1 LNWNFSAWAIRN
13 PVPPIV
19 LFVVLCFLGLVSFS
33 KLPVT
38 RFPSVD
44 VPVISITVTQ
54 AGAAPAELES
64 QVTKIIEDAVA
75 GITGVKHILSTLTD
89 GSSVTAIEFR
99 LEINQDRAL
108 NDVKDAVAKVRAN
121 LPRTIDE
128 PIIERIDVEGQSIQ
142 TYAIAAPAMTLEQLS
157 WYVDDTVKRAL
168 QGLKGVGRVERYGGA
183 DREIR
188 IELDPDRMM
197 ALNVTPAEISRQL
210 KSTNTDLGGGRSEIG
225 GQEQAIRT
233 LAGVRTVHELG
244 EMRLWMGANKDV
256 RLKDLGKVTDGSTEP
271 RTFARLD
278 GEPIVALA
286 VFRAKGQ
293 SDVDVARV
301 VSAKLAE
308 LSKLR
313 PDISFTIID
322 DAVRYTVGNYDSAM
336 KTLVEGSL
344 LAVLVVFLFLRNW
357 RATLISAIALPL
369 SAIPT
374 FWAIDALGFSLNLVS
389 LLGITLATGILVDDA
404 IVEIENIV
412 RHMRMGKSPFKAALE
427 AADEIGLAVIA
438 ISLTIVAVFA
448 PVSFMGGIA
457 GQYFKQFGLTVAISV
472 LFSLLVARLVTP
484 LLAAYFLRP
493 IAHRQARDG
502 FIMRGYTRFLEAT
515 LRHRY
520 LTLLI
525 GIGIFAAS
533 IWATGLL
540 PTGFVPAGDESRITM
555 SIELPPGS
563 TLEDTRRKTDAIKD
577 AVKKLEG
584 VERVFTL
591 GGTTPTGAGRE
602 IRKAAMIVRLFPKSQ
617 RKVSQKQIEG
627 RITAAVAAI
636 ADVRMWYVNPRG
648 EREIT
653 MNLLATPEAPLDEVV
668 ARVEGALRR
677 VPGFTNVASTGALD
691 RPEVRIS
698 PRYDVAGELGI
709 TPEMIS
715 DTIRIATIGDVGPQ
729 LAKFNAGDRLVP
741 IRVQLVESARAK
753 LNILESVRLT
763 GANGKSVPLT
773 AVADV
778 SFTEGPSSLER
789 FDRQRRAAIGADL
802 VGGLQL
808 GPAVTAFRALPEVRN
823 LPPGV
828 RVAETGEAEIMAE
841 VFQGF
846 AFAMATGILIV
857 LAVLLILFGSVF
869 QPGTILLS
877 LPLSVGGVVAGLLIA
892 QKAISM
898 PVVIGIL
905 MLMGIVTKN
914 AIMLV
919 DFAIEEMKKGVHR
932 FEAIVDAGRKRA
944 RPIVMT
950 TIAMVAGMVPA
961 ANGVGD
967 GGEFRSPMAIAVI
980 GGLLVSTV
988 LSLVFVP
995 SFFTIMDDLG
1005 NLMGRIFG
1013 RFIGPGED
1021 AEAAPADA
1029 SPVPIAPAPT
1039 AASAAELAAR
1049 LADPQR
1055 PRLAAE

>member
-1 LNWNFSAWAIRN
+1 
-13 PVPPIV
+13 
-19 LFVVLCFLGLVSFS
+19 
-33 KLPVT
+33 
-38 RFPSVD
+38 
-44 VPVISITVTQ
+44 
-54 AGAAPAELES
+54 
-64 QVTKIIEDAVA
+64 
-75 GITGVKHILSTLTD
+75 
-89 GSSVTAIEFR
+89 
-99 LEINQDRAL
+99 
-108 NDVKDAVAKVRAN
+108 
-121 LPRTIDE
+121 
-128 PIIERIDVEGQSIQ
+128 
-142 TYAIAAPAMTLEQLS
+142 
-157 WYVDDTVKRAL
+157 
-168 QGLKGVGRVERYGGA
+168 GLKGVGRIERYGGV

-197 ALNVTPAEISRQL
+197 ALGVTPADVSRQL

-233 LAGVRTVHELG
+233 LAGVRSVGELG
-244 EMRLWMGANKDV
+244 EMRLWMGINRDV
-256 RLKDLGKVTDGSTEP
+256 RLRDLGKVTDGATEP
-271 RTFARLD
+271 RSFARLD
-278 GEPIVALA
+278 GEPIVAIA

-293 SDVDVARV
+293 SDVDVANSVRT
-301 VSAKLAE
+301 KLAE
-308 LSKLR
+308 LAKRR
-313 PDISFTIID
+313 PDIGFTIID

-374 FWAIDALGFSLNLVS
+374 FWAINALGFSLNLVS

-412 RHMRMGKSPFKAALE
+412 RHMRMGKSPYKAALE

-472 LFSLLVARLVTP
+472 LFSLLVARLITP
-484 LLAAYFLRP
+484 LLAAYFMRP
-493 IAHRQARDG
+493 IAHKEARDG
-502 FIMRGYTRFLEAT
+502 FIMRAYTRFLEST

-520 LTLLI
+520 KTLVA
-525 GIGIFAAS
+525 GVGIFAAS
-533 IWATGLL
+533 IWAIGLL
-540 PTGFVPAGDESRITM
+540 PTGFVPAGDESRVTM

-563 TLEDTRRKTDAIKD
+563 TLEDTRAKTDEIKNAIK
-577 AVKKLEG
+577 KIEG
-584 VERVFTL
+584 VERVFVL

-602 IRKAAMIVRLFPKSQ
+602 IRKAAMIVRLYPKSA
-617 RKVSQKQIEG
+617 RKISQKAIEG
-627 RITAAVAAI
+627 RITEAVRSVS
-636 ADVRMWYVNPRG
+636 DVRMWYVNPRG

-653 MNLLATPEAPLDEVV
+653 MNLLATADAPLEATV
-668 ARVEGALRR
+668 AKVEGALRK

-691 RPEVRIS
+691 RPEVRIT
-698 PRYDVAGELGI
+698 PRYDIAGELGI

-715 DTIRIATIGDVGPQ
+715 DTVRIATIGDVGPQ

-741 IRVQLVESARAK
+741 IRVQLVETARARM
-753 LNILESVRLT
+753 NVIESLRLT

-773 AVADV
+773 TVADV

-808 GPAVTAFRALPEVRN
+808 GPAVTAFRALPEVKN
-823 LPPGV
+823 LPEGV
-828 RVAETGEAEIMAE
+828 RIAETGEAEIMAE

-846 AFAMATGILIV
+846 AFAMGTGILIV

-877 LPLSVGGVVAGLLIA
+877 LPLSIGGVVAGLLIA
-892 QKAISM
+892 QKAVSM

-950 TIAMVAGMVPA
+950 SIAMVAGMVPA

-980 GGLLVSTV
+980 GGLIVSTV

-995 SFFTIMDDLG
+995 SFFTVMDDLG
-1005 NLMGRIFG
+1005 NLCARIFG
-1013 RFIGPGED
+1013 RFIGPGEA
-1021 AEAAPADA
+1021 AEKALPHAATVLPLQAAAAAAAPAA
-1029 SPVPIAPAPT
+1029 EV
-1039 AASAAELAAR
+1039 AAKLAEPQRRRLQAAE
-1049 LADPQR
+1049 
-1055 PRLAAE
+1055 